1 MSRFR
6 VASISMLILLMMAGS
21 AFAGGPFGSPEP
33 LSKESGGLHTAVGY
47 WHSEDKFKDSA
58 NRVIRQNQIYSEAA
72 YGAGNAWEIYARI
85 GVSDVTIFDA
95 FTATS
100 PGTTSSKNDFEEN
113 WKFFTTLGAKG
124 FYQFNKTF
132 GIGAFVQGTYCFR
145 DLEDDVAGADNGV
158 PYDIE
163 LRIEQVFMGC
173 KFRHRL
179 SGRLSLRRKIVF
191 RSVCLLC
198 GGESLSIRNRL
209 RFELHG
215 AGNDDQKQ
223 NQYRRIRRNS
233 CTPRQGLPLGYGRT
247 VLRKIFIRGCREV
260 RLLTDC
266 LPVRNKSYA
275 FMTAIMPGIY

>member
-95 FTATS
+95 FTAAS

-163 LRIEQVFMGC
+163 LRIEDLWDVSFGIGFQVVCPYGAKLYFGPYVYYAEA
-173 KFRHRL
+173 KASPSAIV
-179 SGRLSLRRKIVF
+179 SGLNFTARETTIKNKTNT
-191 RSVCLLC
+191 
-198 GGESLSIRNRL
+198 GG
-209 RFELHG
+209 F
-215 AGNDDQKQ
+215 AG
-223 NQYRRIRRNS
+223 IHV
-233 CTPRQGLPLGYGRT
+233 PLGKGFRLDMEGQYSERFSLGAA
-247 VLRKIFIRGCREV
+247 V
-260 RLLTDC
+260 RF
-266 LPVRNKSYA
+266 VY
-275 FMTAIMPGIY
+275 